1 MMSQAS
7 PASSPQ
13 KTPRSDPSI
22 ATRLLNSIGRS
33 VIGKPEA
40 IELVITGFLAGS
52 HVLLEDLPGTGKTLL
67 AKSLA
72 RSFNGTFKRI
82 QFTSDIM
89 PSDIT
94 GNSIFNLKSG
104 EFEFIP
110 GPIFSHIILADEINR
125 ATPRSQSSLL
135 EVMEENQVT
144 VDGVTHPLERPF
156 FVIATQNPLESYG
169 TFPLPESQLDRFVL
183 SFSMGYP
190 AASEELQILR
200 LHRENT
206 RATQS
211 RSLHEQLEAVVSV
224 KEMLAAQQA
233 CAEVTVSDEVERFLL
248 QVVQATRE
256 DERFALGAS
265 TRAAVAFLRAAQA
278 YAWIQGRNY
287 VSPDD
292 VKYLA
297 PFVLNHRVALRQPA
311 RRPEKMAS
319 LRDLVNQVY
328 RRQA

>member
-1 MMSQAS
+1 MQSSQTQA
-7 PASSPQ
+7 P
-13 KTPRSDPSI
+13 KRLIESI
-22 ATRLLNSIGRS
+22 SRS
-33 VIGKPEA
+33 VIGKPQA
-40 IELVITGFLAGS
+40 IELVVTAFLAGS
-52 HVLLEDLPGTGKTLL
+52 HVLLEDMPGTGKTLL

-72 RSFNGTFKRI
+72 RSFNGRFKRI

-110 GPIFSHIILADEINR
+110 GPIFSNIILADEINR

-144 VDGVTHPLERPF
+144 VDGVTHQMEAPF

-169 TFPLPESQLDRFVL
+169 TFPLPESQLDRFLV

-190 AASEELQILR
+190 SFSEETDILR
-200 LHRENT
+200 LHRQNT
-206 RATQS
+206 RQTQTT
-211 RSLHEQLEAVVSV
+211 SLHYQLESVVD
-224 KEMLAAQQA
+224 AADIRQAQQQA
-233 CAEVTVSDEVERFLL
+233 WNVDLSDEVERLLL
-248 QVVQATRE
+248 QIIHLTRN

-265 TRAAVAFLRAAQA
+265 TRAAVAFLRAVQA
-278 YAWIQGRNY
+278 YAYLQGRNY
-287 VSPDD
+287 VIPDD

-297 PFVLNHRVALRQPA
+297 PFVLGHRIALRQPA
-311 RRPEKMAS
+311 RRPEKIA
-319 LRDLVNQVY
+319 LIQELVTQTLK
-328 RRQA
+328 AH

>member
-1 MMSQAS
+1 MSQS
-7 PASSPQ
+7 PSLSVSEPQ
-13 KTPRSDPSI
+13 IAQRLIESI
-22 ATRLLNSIGRS
+22 SRS

-40 IELVITGFLAGS
+40 IRLVVTGFLAGS
-52 HVLLEDLPGTGKTLL
+52 HVLLEDVPGTGKTLL

-72 RSFNGTFKRI
+72 RSFNGHFKRI

-94 GNSIFNLKSG
+94 GNSIFNLKTG

-110 GPIFSHIILADEINR
+110 GPIFSNIILADEINR

-144 VDGVTHPLERPF
+144 VDGSTHILERPF

-183 SFSMGYP
+183 SFSLGYP
-190 AASEELQILR
+190 GMAEEAQILR

-206 RATQS
+206 LKTQS
-211 RSLHEQLEAVVSV
+211 RSLHDQLQAVVSQE
-224 KEMLAAQQA
+224 EMLIAQQA
-233 CAEVTVSDEVERFLL
+233 CAEVTVTDEIEQLL
-248 QVVQATRE
+248 LLIVQATRE
-256 DERFALGAS
+256 NERFALGAS

-278 YAWIQGRNY
+278 YAWVLGRNY
-287 VSPDD
+287 VIPDD
-292 VKYLA
+292 LKYLA
-297 PFVLNHRVALRQPA
+297 PFVLSHRISLRQPA
-311 RRPEKMAS
+311 RKPEKVAAVVE
-319 LRDLVNQVY
+319 LVNEVFQNLNE
-328 RRQA
+328 R

>member
-1 MMSQAS
+1 MAER
-7 PASSPQ
+7 SSTLARPDLAQ
-13 KTPRSDPSI
+13 
-22 ATRLLNSIGRS
+22 RLFDSMTRS
-33 VIGKPEA
+33 VIGKSEA
-40 IELVITGFLAGS
+40 VELVLTGFLAGS
-52 HVLLEDLPGTGKTLL
+52 HVLLEDMPGTGKTLL

-94 GNSIFNLKSG
+94 GNSVFNLKSG

-110 GPIFSHIILADEINR
+110 GPIFSNIVLADEINR

-144 VDGVTHPLERPF
+144 VDGVTHKLERPF

-190 AASEELQILR
+190 GAAEEAQILR

-206 RATQS
+206 RQHQS
-211 RSLHEQLEAVVSV
+211 RSLDERLDAVVDAQD
-224 KEMLAAQQA
+224 LRQAQQA
-233 CAEVTVSDEVERFLL
+233 VSEVALSDEIERFLL
-248 QVVQATRE
+248 GVIQATRE
-256 DERFALGAS
+256 DQRFALGGS
-265 TRAAVAFLRAAQA
+265 TRSAVAFLRALQA
-278 YAWIQGRNY
+278 YAWIKGRNY
-287 VSPDD
+287 VIPDD

-297 PFVLNHRVALRQPA
+297 PFVLNHRVALHQPA
-311 RRPEKMAS
+311 RRPEKMALLQDVVQS
-319 LRDLVNQVY
+319 VY
-328 RRQA
+328 RQLKI

>member
-1 MMSQAS
+1 MTEGNRTLTRPELAQRLFESM
-7 PASSPQ
+7 
-13 KTPRSDPSI
+13 TRSI
-22 ATRLLNSIGRS
+22 
-33 VIGKPEA
+33 IGKPEA
-40 IELVITGFLAGS
+40 VELVLTGFLAGS
-52 HVLLEDLPGTGKTLL
+52 HVLLEDMPGTGKTLL

-72 RSFNGTFKRI
+72 RSFNGSFKRI

-94 GNSIFNLKSG
+94 GNAVFNLKSG

-110 GPIFSHIILADEINR
+110 GPIFSNIVLADEINR

-144 VDGVTHPLERPF
+144 VDGITHKLPPPF

-190 AASEELQILR
+190 SPTEEAQILR

-206 RATQS
+206 RQNQS
-211 RSLHEQLEAVVSV
+211 RSLDERLEAVVD
-224 KEMLAAQQA
+224 AAELRQA
-233 CAEVTVSDEVERFLL
+233 QKQISEVELSDEMEYFLL
-248 QVVQATRE
+248 AIVQATRQ
-256 DERFALGAS
+256 DSRFALGGS
-265 TRAAVAFLRAAQA
+265 TRSSVAFLRAVQA
-278 YAWIQGRNY
+278 YAWLKGRQF
-287 VSPDD
+287 VIPDD

-297 PFVLNHRVALRQPA
+297 PFVLNHRIALHQPA
-311 RRPEKMAS
+311 RRVEKMA
-319 LRDLVNQVY
+319 LLQELVQSVY
-328 RRQA
+328 RQMPV

>member
-1 MMSQAS
+1 MAQVTPSPDVAQRLIQSISQ
-7 PASSPQ
+7 
-13 KTPRSDPSI
+13 
-22 ATRLLNSIGRS
+22 S

-40 IELVITGFLAGS
+40 IELVVTGFLAGS

-72 RSFNGTFKRI
+72 RSFSGQFKRV

-94 GNSIFNLKSG
+94 GNSIFNMKSG

-110 GPIFSHIILADEINR
+110 GPIFANIILADEINR

-144 VDGVTHPLERPF
+144 VDGITHVLDKPF

-190 AASEELQILR
+190 GIEEESQILQ
-200 LHRENT
+200 LHLKNT
-206 RATQS
+206 RDHQS
-211 RSLHEQLEAVVSV
+211 RSLHDQLKAVVSV
-224 KEMLAAQQA
+224 EEVLAAQQQVS
-233 CAEVTVSDEVERFLL
+233 EVTLSDEVHRFLVL
-248 QVVQATRE
+248 LIQQTRS
-256 DERFALGAS
+256 DERILLGAS
-265 TRAAVAFLRAAQA
+265 TRAAVAFLRALQA
-278 YAWIQGRNY
+278 YAYLKGRKY

-292 VKYLA
+292 IKYLA
-297 PFVLNHRVALRQPA
+297 PFVLSHRLTLRQ
-311 RRPEKMAS
+311 S
-319 LRDLVNQVY
+319 TLRADKTALIQDLADQVFKTFT
-328 RRQA
+328 QV